1 MDNYYLFKPLVRV
14 IFKIYSNHDD
24 PNILLSESID
34 YILNHFKECKM
45 KRKII
50 LSVWGLALIAG
61 CGSKSV
67 PVVEVDDKAA
77 SPGPV
82 IIETPDVDSN
92 RVVVF
97 TVVGKGAEPE
107 SALTKGQARLMA
119 ERAAVNDGHR
129 QFIEKLRGVYVEAFS
144 KAGYGVMDEDYIN
157 TCTRALIRG
166 VQVHEVSHGQYGIVS
181 AVMKLRV
188 NFTKTDMVWWPE
200 GLGKDIRHVGDSVK
214 INSDE

>member
-1 MDNYYLFKPLVRV
+1 MKKKMVLAVWALMVAVLV
-14 IFKIYSNHDD
+14 
-24 PNILLSESID
+24 
-34 YILNHFKECKM
+34 
-45 KRKII
+45 
-50 LSVWGLALIAG
+50 G
-61 CGSKSV
+61 CGAKENF
-67 PVVEVDDKAA
+67 PIEA

-82 IIETPDVDSN
+82 IIENPDVDAN

-119 ERAAVNDGHR
+119 ERAAINDGHR

-144 KAGYGVMDEDYIN
+144 KAGYGAMDEDYIN

-166 VQVHEVSHGQYGIVS
+166 VKVQDITHGQYGIVS

-188 NFTKTDMVWWPE
+188 NFTKADMVWWPE
-200 GLGKDIRHVGDSVK
+200 GLGKDIHHVSAPVNIKD
-214 INSDE
+214 

>member
-1 MDNYYLFKPLVRV
+1 MKKICLLVWGMA
-14 IFKIYSNHDD
+14 F
-24 PNILLSESID
+24 
-34 YILNHFKECKM
+34 
-45 KRKII
+45 II
-50 LSVWGLALIAG
+50 LVG
-61 CGSKSV
+61 CGSKTIDIDANS
-67 PVVEVDDKAA
+67 A

-82 IIETPDVDSN
+82 IIENPDVNSN

-107 SALTKGQARLMA
+107 NAITKGQARLMA

-144 KAGYGVMDEDYIN
+144 KAGYGVMNEDYIN
-157 TCTRALIRG
+157 TCTHALIRG

-188 NFTKTDMVWWPE
+188 NFTKENMVWWPE
-200 GLGKDIRHVGDSVK
+200 GLGKDIRYLGESEQMDGD
-214 INSDE
+214 E